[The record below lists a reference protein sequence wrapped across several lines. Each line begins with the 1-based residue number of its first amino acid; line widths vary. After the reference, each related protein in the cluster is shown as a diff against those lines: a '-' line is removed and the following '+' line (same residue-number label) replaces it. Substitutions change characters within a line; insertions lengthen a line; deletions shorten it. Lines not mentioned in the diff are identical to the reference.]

1 MINNSLSPPPPHL
14 EIYVSSFSAYGPIH
28 LSKYECSYPSHQFSK
43 LISSAFTVKDGHEIH
58 DSSSGRPPPIKGRGR
73 SATWRLIAK
82 AMATHRWKGRRR
94 GGGGTLL
101 SLICDVMP
109 PNKAFLQSVPCHL
122 HFSESALRFSLLLF
136 ACHRAPLHCIAFRSI
151 SSRIL
156 MTRPVCNVIASL
168 KTTSRVLELE
178 RKSVTYTNHMD
189 VVN

>member
-1 MINNSLSPPPPHL
+1 MKFMTPHRVALHQSKGVAAVPPGDLLP
-14 EIYVSSFSAYGPIH
+14 
-28 LSKYECSYPSHQFSK
+28 K
-43 LISSAFTVKDGHEIH
+43 LWPLTV
-58 DSSSGRPPPIKGRGR
+58 GREE
-73 SATWRLIAK
+73 
-82 AMATHRWKGRRR
+82 